1 MGGGRRHLRV
11 CGSVAEIIAL
21 GALSPPVCFEECDD
35 VICFD
40 IGQADGWMR
49 GGWQTTTA
57 LLP

>member
-40 IGQADGWMR
+40 IGRADGWMG
-49 GGWQTTTA
+49 GGW
-57 LLP
+57 